1 MLGDGGASA
10 VPTQITI
17 YNVNGSLLLDT
28 NWILESGVKPIFV
41 PVIPKISN
49 RCLRLVIEKQSPK
62 NNGADVPSLALCLTA
77 AMSVQGLDHFP
88 GLEAFRGGPVG

>member
-1 MLGDGGASA
+1 MLCDGGASA

-28 NWILESGVKPIFV
+28 NWILESGVKPIF
-41 PVIPKISN
+41 VIPKISN